1 MAAARRWRLMVVGA
15 ALAVATVLDLSTA
28 APAGASA
35 SAGASAAAPAAPAA
49 PAGLKKGAKG
59 PEVVALQNQLIGLGY
74 WLGEPDGVFDEDTRH
89 AVIAFQKLAGLPRDG
104 TVGPATQA
112 ALDTAGRPAARTA
125 TGHVIEVDLAHQVL
139 LIVDDGTVTEV
150 VDVSTGRRAGTTPTG
165 SFSVDRQIDG
175 LRKAPLGRLYR
186 PKYFHGGVAV
196 HGFTSVP
203 TKPAS
208 HGCVRVTYTAMDHLW
223 GPGVMPLGTP
233 VVVY

>member
-1 MAAARRWRLMVVGA
+1 MAAVRRWRRMAVVA
-15 ALAVATVLDLSTA
+15 ALAAATVLGFSTA
-28 APAGASA
+28 APAGAAVSA
-35 SAGASAAAPAAPAA
+35 PVAAS
-49 PAGLKKGAKG
+49 GLKKGATG

-89 AVIAFQKLAGLPRDG
+89 AVIAFQKLAGLARDG
-104 TVGPATQA
+104 AVGTATQA
-112 ALDTAGRPAARTA
+112 ALDTAARPTA
-125 TGHVIEVDLAHQVL
+125 HTTAGHVIEVDLAHQVL
-139 LIVDDGTVTEV
+139 LIVDNGTVTEV

-165 SFSVDRQIDG
+165 DFAVNRQIDG
-175 LRKAPLGRLYR
+175 LRRAPLGRLYR
-186 PKYFHGGVAV
+186 PKYFYGGVAV